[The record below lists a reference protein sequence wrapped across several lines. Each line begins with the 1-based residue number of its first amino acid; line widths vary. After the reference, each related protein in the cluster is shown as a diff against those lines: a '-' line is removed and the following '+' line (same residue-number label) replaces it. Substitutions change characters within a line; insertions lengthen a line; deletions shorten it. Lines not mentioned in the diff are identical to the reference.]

1 MGSIMK
7 KIKKNKS
14 INIQMSYKFE
24 CSNCGTTKLISY
36 EEIQS
41 LDKKTFADNI
51 IFKCPN
57 CVNVRMNPITI
68 EVDY

>member
-1 MGSIMK
+1 
-7 KIKKNKS
+7 
-14 INIQMSYKFE
+14 MSYKFE
-24 CSNCGTTKLISY
+24 CPNCGTTKLISY